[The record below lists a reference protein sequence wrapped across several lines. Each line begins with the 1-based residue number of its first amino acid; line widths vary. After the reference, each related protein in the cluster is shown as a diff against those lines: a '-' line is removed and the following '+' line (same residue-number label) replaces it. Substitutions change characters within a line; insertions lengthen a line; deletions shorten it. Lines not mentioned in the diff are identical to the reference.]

1 MNGTRLRQVGF
12 HMNFK
17 TDFPERGLVENLI
30 DSLAQPAFVLGLGT
44 DVIHANGK
52 AIALMSDTTG
62 GPTDG
67 VALTDILPLH
77 AAQFFHRWSDT
88 VIDGTAETRTLEI
101 PIPSGAIWNVKSLSD
116 HYGTIGGF
124 LFQHQSAAQIAQPIP
139 PDSHT
144 DAARISA
151 LVRTEMRW
159 KTAVLSA
166 KQGVWDHD
174 FENDQHYLSDTWRE
188 MRGLPHHASAPL
200 STNDW
205 LLTIHPEDIAHIRR
219 ELARQD
225 AGQTDIVDYTFRQKH
240 ADGHWIWILSRR
252 RVVRRDASGTPVHI
266 IGTDTDIS
274 DIKAAELE
282 RDRLAQRLAMAI
294 EASEIGQWEHPT
306 GSSVDFWDARMLEI
320 YGLTDGATERSEAE
334 WAALIH
340 PDDRAAT
347 VANYEDCRR
356 TQRDLA
362 CDYRI
367 VTADGTEKFVRSRGK
382 FFPDIHNGDRYIG
395 VNFDISQDHQ
405 KTVALELAQVRLE
418 YESRHDYLTG
428 LANRRAL
435 DDAFNAIRRTARP
448 GQVAAIHFDIDRFK
462 QINDSLGHDAGDVT
476 LRHIASIL
484 AQELPTEVTV
494 ARSGGDEFVALFPQA
509 PDDAALLAHVDHI
522 AARLADP
529 LNYQGIPIKVGV
541 STGIA
546 RTGLA
551 EPDCDDL
558 FIHADLALY
567 HAKKDGRSVARFYV
581 PDMKDEV
588 VARKA
593 TLDALTV
600 ALEQNQIICHY
611 QPQFDARTHELSGVE
626 ALVRWQ
632 SPEHGLIMP
641 DRFLTV
647 AEEMGLIATIDDIVL
662 RRVLLDLAAWTAA
675 GLYVPHVSVNIS
687 GQRLTDPGLG
697 AHLQSLHIPRG
708 KIVFE
713 LLESVFLDGANQTV
727 DTNLDKI
734 KSLGIDIEIDDFGTG
749 HASIISLLRL
759 APRRLKIDR
768 ALIQPIVES
777 PTRRALLETII
788 RIGKMLDIDVIAE
801 GVETPAH
808 VAILRELAC
817 DYLQGYALGYPME
830 AAKLA
835 DLIRARNAASA

>member
-1 MNGTRLRQVGF
+1 MAPVIVRLALY
-12 HMNFK
+12 MNFK
-17 TDFPERGLVENLI
+17 TDFPDRRLVENLI
-30 DSLAQPAFVLGLGT
+30 DSLTQPAFVLGLGT
-44 DVIHANGK
+44 EVIHANRD
-52 AIALMSDTTG
+52 ALALMTG
-62 GPTDG
+62 NTGARPGG
-67 VALTDILPLH
+67 VALTDLLPLH
-77 AAQFFHRWSDT
+77 AVRSFQRWSDT
-88 VIDGTAETRTLEI
+88 VIDGTAEARTFEI
-101 PIPSGAIWNVKSLSD
+101 ATQTGTCWTVKLLGD
-116 HYGTIGGF
+116 HYDNMGGF
-124 LFQHQSAAQIAQPIP
+124 LFQHRTPVQIASDPG
-139 PDSHT
+139 D

-151 LVRTEMRW
+151 LVKTEMRW

-174 FENDQHYLSDTWRE
+174 FENDQHYLSETWRE
-188 MRGLPHHASAPL
+188 MRGLPAHANAAL
-200 STNDW
+200 TTDDW
-205 LLTIHPEDIAHIRR
+205 LLTIHPEDVAHIRR

-240 ADGHWIWILSRR
+240 ADGHWIWVLSRG

-282 RDRLAQRLAMAI
+282 RDRLAERLAMAI
-294 EASEIGQWEHPT
+294 EAAEIGQWEHQT
-306 GSSVDFWDARMLEI
+306 DSGMDIWDARMLEI
-320 YGLTDGATERSEAE
+320 YGLTDGVTARCETE

-347 VANYEDCRR
+347 MAYYEDCQR
-356 TQRDLA
+356 TRQDMA

-367 VTADGTEKFVRSRGK
+367 VIADGTEKYIRCRGK
-382 FFPDIHNGDRYIG
+382 FFPDAHNGNRYIG
-395 VNFDISQDHQ
+395 VNFDMTQDHQ
-405 KTVALELAQVRLE
+405 QTVALELAQVRLE

-428 LANRRAL
+428 LANRREL
-435 DDAFNAIRRTARP
+435 DDAFNAIIRTAQP
-448 GQVAAIHFDIDRFK
+448 GQVVAIHFDVDRFK

-484 AQELPTEVTV
+484 AQELPKDVTV
-494 ARSGGDEFVALFPQA
+494 ARSGGDEFVALFAQA
-509 PDDAALLAHVDHI
+509 PDDAALLSLVDRI
-522 AARLADP
+522 AARLAHP
-529 LNYQGIPIKVGV
+529 LNYQGIPIKVGL

-546 RTGLA
+546 RTGPA
-551 EPDCDDL
+551 DTDSDDL

-567 HAKKDGRSVARFYV
+567 HAKKDGRSVAHFYV
-581 PDMKDEV
+581 PHMKDEV

-593 TLDALTV
+593 MQDALTV
-600 ALEQNQIICHY
+600 ALEQNQITCHY
-611 QPQFDARTHELSGVE
+611 QPQFDARTQDLSGVE

-632 SPEHGLIMP
+632 CPQNGLIMP

-662 RRVLLDLAAWTAA
+662 RRVLDDLACWTAA
-675 GLYVPHVSVNIS
+675 GLDVPHVSVNIS
-687 GQRLTDPGLG
+687 GQRLTDAGLG
-697 AHLQSLHIPRG
+697 AHLQSLDIPRG

-713 LLESVFLDGANQTV
+713 LLESVFLDGADKTV

-749 HASIISLLRL
+749 HASIVSLLRL

-768 ALIQPIVES
+768 ALIQPIVQS

-808 VAILRELAC
+808 IAILRELEC
-817 DYLQGYALGYPME
+817 DYMQGYALGCPME
-830 AAKLA
+830 AADLA
-835 DLIRARNAASA
+835 ALIRGRRAATA